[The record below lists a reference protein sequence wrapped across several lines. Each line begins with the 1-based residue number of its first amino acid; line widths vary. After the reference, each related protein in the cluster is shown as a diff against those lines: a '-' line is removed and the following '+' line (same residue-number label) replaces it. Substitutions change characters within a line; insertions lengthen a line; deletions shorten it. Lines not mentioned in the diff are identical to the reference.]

1 MLDITVIRCDPPD
14 LQAALLRLE
23 IPEITWSISQQ
34 THGNK
39 LGIDQLQAPIKL
51 VQQHAGV
58 HVWRN
63 YLTGLSCLDSISQQM
78 VCDLFH
84 DLYFARWE
92 SPCQVFLIQTDS
104 TPIPASIS
112 FFITEKFVALPTT
125 PEIQTLLNQVN
136 LSPDERMLRL
146 ATGLSHADLQRCFSN
161 LDREVGA
168 SAHDDCDIHAQIEK
182 FRSQRLGLKGIRYEA
197 PPKYIEIGGLDLLS
211 EWIDDLDFRLSAE
224 AEALDLPYPRG
235 VLFAGV
241 PGTGKT
247 FAARAISSRLGYP
260 MFSISMDAVQDGGA
274 IKFLELLA
282 TIESLA
288 PCILFADEIEKLFG
302 GNIDG
307 KVKATFLTW
316 LNDKTAK
323 VFVIGTL
330 NRMAEMPIEMT
341 RAGRFDRTFFVDT
354 PDEGQR
360 VELCRLFLKR
370 FDDRF
375 KDAEDPVFELE
386 GWQSF
391 ADATIEFIGAEIQ
404 QLVNDTVA
412 KVKRRDPQAIVDID
426 DLITVAL
433 KFKSMYKRDAKK
445 ILEIRN
451 TLKDKADPA
460 SSGSRKFLPTR
471 KLDIY
476 APIERKK

>member
-14 LQAALLRLE
+14 LQAALERLE
-23 IPEITWSISQQ
+23 IPEITWSISQNN
-34 THGNK
+34 GSK
-39 LGIDQLQAPIKL
+39 LGIDQLREPIKL
-51 VQQHAGV
+51 VQQQSGI

-63 YLTGLSCLDSISQQM
+63 YLTGLGCLDSISQQM
-78 VCDLFH
+78 ICDLFH
-84 DLYFARWE
+84 DLYFADWAFP
-92 SPCQVFLIQTDS
+92 SKIFLIQTDS
-104 TPIPASIS
+104 IPIPESIS
-112 FFITEKFVALPTT
+112 FFVSEKFVALPTT
-125 PEIQTLLNQVN
+125 PEIHTLLKAVD
-136 LSPDERMLRL
+136 LIPDERMLRL
-146 ATGLSHADLQRCFSN
+146 STGLSHADLQRCLTN
-161 LDREVGA
+161 LDFKLDLH
-168 SAHDDCDIHAQIEK
+168 SQIEK
-182 FRSQRLGLKGIRYEA
+182 FRSQRLSLKGIRYEA
-197 PPKYIEIGGLDLLS
+197 PPKYIEIGGLDLLG
-211 EWIDDLDFRLSAE
+211 EWINDLDFRLSAK

-302 GNIDG
+302 GNVDG

-330 NRMAEMPIEMT
+330 NRIAEMPIEMT

-375 KDAEDPVFELE
+375 QNAEDPVFDLE

-412 KVKRRDPQAIVDID
+412 KVKRRDPQGIVDID

-476 APIERKK
+476 APVDRN